1 MQRFADHVAMLVVT
15 LWVGAMWTVGY
26 VVAPTLFGMLSDR
39 ALAGNV
45 AGRLFAI
52 VGWLG
57 IGSAVYLLILI
68 AFREGRRT
76 FREPLFWVTAL
87 MLLLTAVGQFGIQP
101 LMVELK
107 ANALPADVMDT
118 ALRDRFAAWH
128 GVSSVLYLIQSV
140 LAIGLAIGVRRML
153 R

>member
-1 MQRFADHVAMLVVT
+1 MQRFADHVAMIVVT

-57 IGSAVYLLILI
+57 IGSAAYLLALI
-68 AFREGRRT
+68 AFREGRRR
-76 FREPLFWVTAL
+76 FREPLLWVTAL
-87 MLLLTAVGQFGIQP
+87 MLLLTVVGQFGIQP
-101 LMVELK
+101 LMAELK

-140 LAIGLAIGVRRML
+140 LAIGLAIGVRRVL